1 MVTENGQVVNPVNGF
16 SIDVE
21 NVCMGDLTL
30 QLPKFVLARGLP
42 LKQLI
47 EWDGHGN
54 MSSYCS

>member
-1 MVTENGQVVNPVNGF
+1 MMTENGQVVNSVNGF
-16 SIDVE
+16 SVYVE

-47 EWDGHGN
+47 E
-54 MSSYCS
+54 

>member
-47 EWDGHGN
+47 E
-54 MSSYCS
+54 